1 MKTLHAQRTLWR
13 QPLLHFLVAGAL
25 IFALNAIRGTS
36 EPAGS
41 DRIVVTVAQVERIAG
56 LWQKTWGRPPSESE
70 LQALIR
76 DHVREEVY
84 YREAL
89 KLGLDVNDTVIR
101 RRLRQKMEFFATD
114 DAAGVSDEAVLERY
128 FQQSAERYRTS
139 PRYDFEQVY
148 LATPDEQRV
157 RQTLDALRAGVNPA
171 SLGDPISLPRTMA
184 HADDAAVVRTFGSG
198 FNDALNS
205 LEIGAWSPPVVS
217 GFGQHLVRITHK
229 EPATVPA
236 LDEVRARV
244 ENDWQAEQYRLAR
257 DAAFEEMLARYD
269 VEIEVPMP

>member
-1 MKTLHAQRTLWR
+1 MNATKTRRTFWR
-13 QPLLHFLVAGAL
+13 QPLLHFLVAGAA
-25 IFALNAIRGTS
+25 IFALNAIRGTP

-56 LWQKTWGRPPSESE
+56 LWQQTWGRPPSESE

-114 DAAGVSDEAVLERY
+114 DAAGVSDEAELQRY
-128 FQQSAERYRTS
+128 FRENAEYYRTS
-139 PRYDFEQVY
+139 PRYDFEQVF
-148 LATPDEQRV
+148 LATSDEQRAQ
-157 RQTLDALRAGVNPA
+157 QTLDALRAGADPA
-171 SLGDPISLPRTMA
+171 SLGDEISLPRTMA
-184 HADDAAVVRTFGSG
+184 HADEAAVARTFGSA
-198 FNDALNS
+198 FHAALDS
-205 LEIGAWSPPVVS
+205 LEVGAWSAPVVS
-217 GFGQHLVRITHK
+217 GFGQHLVRVSKK
-229 EPATVPA
+229 EPAIVPA
-236 LDEVRARV
+236 LDDVRGWV
-244 ENDWQAEQYRLAR
+244 ENDWQAQQYRLAR
-257 DAAFEEMLARYD
+257 DAAFEKMLARYD